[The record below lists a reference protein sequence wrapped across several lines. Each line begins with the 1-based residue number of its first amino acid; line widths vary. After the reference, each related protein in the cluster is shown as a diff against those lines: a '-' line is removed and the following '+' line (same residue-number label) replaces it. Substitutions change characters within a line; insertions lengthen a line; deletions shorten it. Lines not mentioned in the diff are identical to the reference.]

1 MCNATPLVG
10 KFDFGLVTFQ
20 FAYCSLHYACGMIL
34 LKGLLKKTTH
44 FVVAPDNQ
52 SKRAAFLSRLF
63 GTLVVVFMF
72 VMREKGSK
80 SFVCNLE
87 EKQTSSFF
95 FFY

>member
-1 MCNATPLVG
+1 MWN
-10 KFDFGLVTFQ
+10 DFVKR
-20 FAYCSLHYACGMIL
+20 A
-34 LKGLLKKTTH
+34 LKKKTH

-52 SKRAAFLSRLF
+52 SKRVAFLSRLF

-72 VMREKGSK
+72 VMRKKGSK

-87 EKQTSSFF
+87 EKQTSFFF